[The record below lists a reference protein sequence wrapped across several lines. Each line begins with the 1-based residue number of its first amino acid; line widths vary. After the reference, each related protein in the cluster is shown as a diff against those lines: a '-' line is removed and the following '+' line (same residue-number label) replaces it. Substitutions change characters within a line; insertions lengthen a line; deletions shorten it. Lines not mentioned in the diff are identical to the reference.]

1 MSSKNADK
9 VNSPSSAFDELGF
22 IESIEILTK
31 EIQEFY
37 LSDDIPWVVGYSGG
51 KDSTAVVQLIWNAI
65 SQLDPE
71 QRKKH
76 IYIIS
81 TDTLVE
87 NPIVAQWVSRSL
99 VTMEKAAID
108 QSLPITSHQLKPKL
122 TNTFWV
128 NLIGKGY
135 PAPRPLFRWCTER
148 LKIMPSSDFI
158 NEVVKESGEAIV
170 ALGMR
175 KSESQIRERV
185 MKKHGEK
192 RFKNKLTRN
201 YNLPNSFVY
210 TPVEDWSN
218 DDVWMYLMHITN
230 PWGHDNQKLLAL
242 YKGATDGGECPLVVD
257 TSMPSC
263 GDSRFGC
270 WMCTMVGKDKSMSAM
285 IQNDEDK
292 EWLLPLL
299 EFRNG
304 FDVKNDRHLRD
315 FRRMTGQVQ
324 IYKGRNVPGPYTPE
338 TRESKLRELLEIQEN
353 VKDKAPSE
361 LGDFEVI
368 TLDEIQ
374 EIRRIWVVEKH
385 EIEDSVPQIYKK
397 ATGRDYPMASID
409 DNLVFGNR
417 EMALLKEICDEDA
430 LQYEL
435 TRDLLDIERSYRN
448 MSKRAGLFDVLEKAF
463 KKSFYTGEEDA
474 VERAKR
480 KSEAVT
486 AVKEKYQ

>member
-1 MSSKNADK
+1 MANKK
-9 VNSPSSAFDELGF
+9 TIPPSVFDELGF
-22 IESIEILTK
+22 VESIKALTTEIK
-31 EIQEFY
+31 DFY

-51 KDSTAVVQLIWNAI
+51 KDSTTVVQLVWNALSKI
-65 SQLDPE
+65 SPE

-76 IYIIS
+76 VYVIS
-81 TDTLVE
+81 TDTLIE
-87 NPIVAQWVSRSL
+87 NPIVAQWVNKSL
-99 VTMEKAAID
+99 LKMNKAANE
-108 QSLPITSHQLKPKL
+108 QGLPITSHPLKPKL
-122 TNTFWV
+122 SNTFWV

-158 NEVVKESGEAIV
+158 SEVVKVSGEAIV
-170 ALGMR
+170 ALGVR
-175 KSESQIRERV
+175 KNESQIRKRV
-185 MKKHGEK
+185 MEKHGGK
-192 RFKNKLTRN
+192 SFKNNLTRN
-201 YNLPNSFVY
+201 SNLPNSFIY

-218 DDVWMYLMHITN
+218 DDVWMYLMHIPN
-230 PWGHDNQKLLAL
+230 PWGHNNQELLAL

-270 WMCTMVGKDKSMSAM
+270 WMCTMVSKDKSMDAM
-285 IQNDEDK
+285 IQNDADK

-304 FDVKNDRHLRD
+304 FDVKDDRHLRD

-324 IYKGRNVPGPYTPE
+324 IYKGRPIPGPYLQE
-338 TRESKLRELLEIQEN
+338 ARERMLRELLEIQER
-353 VKDKAPSE
+353 VKGKAPSE
-361 LGDFEVI
+361 LGEFKVI

-374 EIRRIWVVEKH
+374 EIRRIWVLEKR
-385 EIEDSVPQIYKK
+385 ELEDSVPQIYKES
-397 ATGRDYPMASID
+397 TGNDYPLESID
-409 DNLVFGNR
+409 DNLVFGQR
-417 EMALLKEICDEDA
+417 EMALLKEICEGDA

-435 TRDLLDIERSYRN
+435 SRDLLDIERSYRN
-448 MSKRAGLFDVLEKAF
+448 MSRRAGLFDALEKAF
-463 KKSFYTGEEDA
+463 KKSFYADEEDA

-480 KSEAVT
+480 KSEVIT